1 MSITS
6 WARGAAV
13 AATLAAAP
21 VAGGEAATYNF
32 SLTGGGGYTM
42 TGSFSFAD
50 ALLNT
55 GPITG
60 DDLTS
65 FTISVFLNSVS
76 QATWA
81 LSDGVAPGAVFNF
94 NFDTTTGALLTGGAS
109 DSSTGQLWNM
119 PAASFIGCS
128 TAGFIIGAANQGICV
143 NGDGPKG
150 GFIANVNSTL
160 TVTRADTPVPAPAA
174 LGIFALGLAGL
185 GLLRRTR
192 PAA

>member
-1 MSITS
+1 MRVMD

-60 DDLTS
+60 TSLTS
-65 FTISVFLNSVS
+65 FTMSVFLNGVS
-76 QATWA
+76 QGSWSNGDQLGTNAI
-81 LSDGVAPGAVFNF
+81 FNF

-109 DSSTGQLWNM
+109 DSSTGQSWNM
-119 PAASFIGCS
+119 PAGSFIGCS
-128 TAGFIIGAANQGICV
+128 TAGFIIGTATQGICV
-143 NGDGPKG
+143 NGLGPLG
-150 GFIANVNSTL
+150 GFIENENSNL
-160 TVTRADTPVPAPAA
+160 TATRADVPVPAPAA
-174 LGIFALGLAGL
+174 LGLFALGLAGL
-185 GLLRRTR
+185 GLVRRTR
-192 PAA
+192 AAA